1 MHSAGDSVSYCELT
15 PAPFVPTFRSMKWAR
30 AIPKSFLLAAAVF
43 ALSPATSVF
52 AQTALDRALAELRA
66 SDTEWRRERDLY
78 RSQRQSGL
86 IKAEQAAEYA
96 EFVSLLQR
104 QKLENCE
111 NVRNIGGD
119 DALKN
124 TDCVIA
130 KAESSGSTQK
140 ASLPEPA
147 KTDAEQAGSLDEQ
160 LKVLEAELD
169 KELSG
174 AQQRSRAKTA
184 GRVARLPGRDGSGN
198 RPSDRPANG
207 TGADQSAA
215 PPKWSDPGPEK
226 DRDGDGSG
234 ETAATGDPSEA
245 KEAGDQTDPNREG
258 VRDPGAGAAG
268 EEKEKSAKADSSA
281 GENGDEDDVVLRQI
295 REAAEKE
302 TDPVLKEKLW
312 EEYRKM
318 KAPRS

>member
-1 MHSAGDSVSYCELT
+1 
-15 PAPFVPTFRSMKWAR
+15 MKWTR
-30 AIPKSFLLAAAVF
+30 AIPKSFLLVATVF
-43 ALSPATSVF
+43 ALSPTKSVF
-52 AQTALDRALAELRA
+52 AQTELDRALAELRA

-86 IKAEQAAEYA
+86 IKGEEAAEYA
-96 EFVSLLQR
+96 EFVALLQR

-130 KAESSGSTQK
+130 TAKSSGSTQE

-174 AQQRSRAKTA
+174 AQQRSREKAA

-198 RPSDRPANG
+198 GPSNRPANG
-207 TGADQSAA
+207 AGADQSAA
-215 PPKWSDPGPEK
+215 FPKWSDPGPEK
-226 DRDGDGSG
+226 GKDGDGSS
-234 ETAATGDPSEA
+234 ETAESGDPSEA
-245 KEAGDQTDPNREG
+245 NEGGDQTGRNREG
-258 VRDPGAGAAG
+258 VRDPGAGTAG
-268 EEKEKSAKADSSA
+268 EEKEKSATADSSA
-281 GENGDEDDVVLRQI
+281 GENGDDDDVVLRQI

-318 KAPRS
+318 KAARS